1 MSTADDQGQTD
12 GPPGTP
18 PGDGA
23 PAEQPG
29 YGPQQEDEVSLLDI
43 LLVLARNKTLIVRT
57 VLVFTLLGVTYALLA
72 SEEYTSSAKV
82 VREAREGGGGS
93 LPGGLSGGA
102 LQGLGINLGG
112 GASGLTPQAYSDV
125 LESREVRLAVVR
137 DTFHFP
143 DTERPMTF
151 VEYANQ
157 PPSTLSKV
165 LEYTIWL
172 PWTLKSAVGRLI
184 TPSSPDVPAGT
195 TGAGDPVLS
204 SEEESAAMK
213 TVASMLTAT
222 TTRETGIMRIAV
234 TAGGPQLASDLT
246 ESFLSHFRERVR
258 EIRTEKVRERLSFV
272 ERRFQEAEKELEA
285 AEEQLAQF
293 LERNQNPTT
302 ATLQFR
308 RDRLQRQVSFKEQL
322 YSELQSQLTQARLDL
337 QRRQPVATVV
347 ENPVPPRS
355 RSFPNR
361 TLIVLLSLILGGV
374 LGIGGA
380 LIKGVF
386 LNAGS
391 TDEAREKLGEIQA
404 HLFPERWRTE
414 FTVE

>member
-1 MSTADDQGQTD
+1 
-12 GPPGTP
+12 
-18 PGDGA
+18 
-23 PAEQPG
+23 
-29 YGPQQEDEVSLLDI
+29 
-43 LLVLARNKTLIVRT
+43 
-57 VLVFTLLGVTYALLA
+57 
-72 SEEYTSSAKV
+72 
-82 VREAREGGGGS
+82 
-93 LPGGLSGGA
+93 
-102 LQGLGINLGG
+102 
-112 GASGLTPQAYSDV
+112 
-125 LESREVRLAVVR
+125 
-137 DTFHFP
+137 
-143 DTERPMTF
+143 
-151 VEYANQ
+151 
-157 PPSTLSKV
+157 
-165 LEYTIWL
+165 
-172 PWTLKSAVGRLI
+172 
-184 TPSSPDVPAGT
+184 
-195 TGAGDPVLS
+195 
-204 SEEESAAMK
+204 
-213 TVASMLTAT
+213 
-222 TTRETGIMRIAV
+222 
-234 TAGGPQLASDLT
+234 
-246 ESFLSHFRERVR
+246 VR